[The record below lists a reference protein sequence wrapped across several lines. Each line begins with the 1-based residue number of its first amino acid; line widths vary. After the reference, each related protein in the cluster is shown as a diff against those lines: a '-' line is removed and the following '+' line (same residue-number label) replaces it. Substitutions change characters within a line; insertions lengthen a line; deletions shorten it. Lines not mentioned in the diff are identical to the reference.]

1 MTGEASMISA
11 YLHRPLLVLSLVSL
25 ATLVG
30 GCVSKDISDLED
42 YAADVLARKGGN
54 IEPLPPIKPSERYL
68 YQAET
73 QGLRD
78 PFQSFL
84 DEAEKAIAPESGGG
98 KGDEFANEIATHNP
112 EELENFEL
120 DGLRMVGV
128 LENTD
133 NTWAIVRDQ
142 EGVVHRVATGNYIG
156 RNYGKVTNVQ
166 DDRIDIRE
174 ITKDSQGR
182 WEERAAALLLS
193 E

>member
-1 MTGEASMISA
+1 MISA

-25 ATLVG
+25 ATLLG

-42 YAADVLARKGGN
+42 YTADVLARKGGH

-78 PFQSFL
+78 PFQSFM
-84 DEAEKAIAPESGGG
+84 DEEETQIVAPIGGR
-98 KGDEFANEIATHNP
+98 GDEFAKEIATHNP

-133 NTWAIVRDQ
+133 NTWGIVRDQ
-142 EGVVHRVATGNYIG
+142 EGVVHRVATGNYVG

>member
-1 MTGEASMISA
+1 MINS
-11 YLHRPLLVLSLVSL
+11 YLRRPLVSL
-25 ATLVG
+25 SVLAMVTTLG
-30 GCVSKDISDLED
+30 GCVSKDMTDLED
-42 YAADVLARKGGN
+42 YAAEVLARKGGR
-54 IEPLPPIKPSERYL
+54 IEPLPPIKPTERYL

-78 PFQSFL
+78 PFQSFIAAEEADQVIDKVT
-84 DEAEKAIAPESGGG
+84 DESQKIYAI
-98 KGDEFANEIATHNP
+98 EIQTHNP

-133 NTWAIVRDQ
+133 AVWGIVLDQ
-142 EGVVHRVATGNYIG
+142 EGVVHRVTTGNYVG
-156 RNYGKVTNVQ
+156 RNYGKITNIQ
-166 DDRIDIRE
+166 DDRIDLRE

-182 WEERAAALLLS
+182 WEERAASLQLS